1 MIDDQAEQAK
11 GAEPAESKMKKQVGL
26 WIDHR
31 KAVVVVVTDKSE
43 EVKQISSGV
52 ERQLRRADAS
62 RSKTQYEPLQVPAD
76 DKREKAF
83 KGHLKLYYDE
93 VVSFIRGAESILIFG
108 PGEAKTELKKHLDR
122 HKLAGHITSIETV
135 DRMTD
140 RQIAAKVR
148 QFFL

>member
-1 MIDDQAEQAK
+1 
-11 GAEPAESKMKKQVGL
+11 MKKAVGL

-31 KAVVVVVTDKSE
+31 KAVVVVVTDKGE
-43 EVKQISSGV
+43 EVKQISSSV
-52 ERQLRRADAS
+52 EKQLRRADAS

-76 DKREKAF
+76 DMREKAL

-93 VVSFIRGAESILIFG
+93 VISFIRDAESILIFG
-108 PGEAKTELKKHLDR
+108 PGEAKTELKKHLER
-122 HKLAGHITSIETV
+122 HKLTARIAGIEAV

-148 QFFL
+148 QYFLKQSSAIASR

>member
-1 MIDDQAEQAK
+1 
-11 GAEPAESKMKKQVGL
+11 MKKTAGL

-31 KAVVVVVTDKSE
+31 KAIVVVVTDKGE

-52 ERQLRRADAS
+52 ETQLRRTDAS

-76 DKREKAF
+76 DLRENALS
-83 KGHLKLYYDE
+83 GHLKLYYDE
-93 VVSFIRGAESILIFG
+93 VISFIRDAESILIFG
-108 PGEAKTELKKHLDR
+108 PGEAKSELKKHLEK
-122 HKLAGHITSIETV
+122 HKLTGRIAGIETA

-148 QFFL
+148 QHFSKQNSAITSR